1 MTGPGFVALTCD
13 LVDSK
18 EQPDRAELQ
27 RQLEAALRDANTAFA
42 GELAVPLSITLG
54 DEWQGLLRSVEA
66 ALRLDFALRRALHPV
81 RLRSGLGAGAL
92 TSELRERTALMDGPC
107 FHRSRAAL
115 QIADEMAQLGGTLAT
130 SSNAD
135 ATFLAVRSLEKNF
148 SPAPVT
154 ITTRQSSSAA
164 RASSASLI
172 WSRTA
177 IERAFFLSARSIV
190 TIATPASSGPS
201 HRTSGAF
208 TTRPPRPGRRRR
220 SRPRPR
226 AVAAASTRGAG

>member
-1 MTGPGFVALTCD
+1 MSGPGFVALTCD

-27 RQLEAALRDANTAFA
+27 LRLEAALRDANAAFA

-115 QIADEMAQLGGTLAT
+115 QQAGRRRGAASVLDSGRPALDAWVNAGEALLHAVMEGWTARQFECVMA
-130 SSNAD
+130 
-135 ATFLAVRSLEKNF
+135 FLDHGSE
-148 SPAPVT
+148 PA
-154 ITTRQSSSAA
+154 AA
-164 RASSASLI
+164 RALGIAQPTLHKSVAGAFGKEVLAAIDARNRYLASLPLQ
-172 WSRTA
+172 
-177 IERAFFLSARSIV
+177 E
-190 TIATPASSGPS
+190 P
-201 HRTSGAF
+201 
-208 TTRPPRPGRRRR
+208 
-220 SRPRPR
+220 
-226 AVAAASTRGAG
+226 